1 MFRRKRWGRWIVVV
15 KDNQTDQHITTQVH
29 YARTAQDAGDLV
41 GHWLDLEGFDFEA
54 RLEVAQVEPND

>member
-1 MFRRKRWGRWIVVV
+1 M